1 MILRIVKMKF
11 KAEHCDE
18 FLNLFN
24 KYHSQIAGFRNCIS
38 VELLRDINDPQI
50 FFTYSKWESESDLNN
65 YRNSELFK
73 SVWSQTKALFE
84 QKAEAWSVEKIK

>member
-18 FLNLFN
+18 FLELFN
-24 KYHSQIAGFRNCIS
+24 KYHSQIAGFKNCIS
-38 VELLRDINDPQI
+38 VELLRDINEPQI
-50 FFTYSKWESESDLNN
+50 FFTYSKWENESDLNN
-65 YRNSELFK
+65 YRDSELFK
-73 SVWSQTKALFE
+73 SVWSLTKALFE

>member
-11 KAEHCDE
+11 KAENCNE
-18 FLNLFN
+18 FLELFN
-24 KYHSQIAGFRNCIS
+24 KYHSQIAGFKNCIS

-50 FFTYSKWESESDLNN
+50 FFTYSKWESETDLNN
-65 YRNSELFK
+65 YRDSELFK

>member
-11 KAEHCDE
+11 KAENCAE
-18 FLNLFN
+18 FQALFN

-38 VELLRDINDPQI
+38 VELLRDINDPTI
-50 FFTYSKWESESDLNN
+50 FFTYSKWENESDLNN
-65 YRNSELFK
+65 YRESELFK

-84 QKAEAWSVEKIK
+84 EKAEAWSVEKIK